1 MSNILMFV
9 VANDIQKIVQYRIV
23 VTATVEAG
31 QLNRGLRFNID
42 FAVQHIGQTQ
52 TAGRFGRDA
61 RAKA

>member
-1 MSNILMFV
+1 MFV

-42 FAVQHIGQTQ
+42 FAVQHIG
-52 TAGRFGRDA
+52 
-61 RAKA
+61 